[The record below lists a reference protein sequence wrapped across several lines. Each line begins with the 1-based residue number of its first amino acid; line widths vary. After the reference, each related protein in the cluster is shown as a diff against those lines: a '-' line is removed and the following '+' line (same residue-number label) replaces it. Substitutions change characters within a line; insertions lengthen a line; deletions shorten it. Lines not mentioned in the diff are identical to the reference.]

1 MVWRVA
7 YTCLLF
13 LVACSSPTQD
23 FQTKLVP
30 IGNFRLGQIVPRADA
45 QLTKGPLSRTASHEE
60 WVAAV
65 NGAFKDRF
73 SRFDGGSYYH
83 LGITVNGYIL
93 SKPGIPLIAAPKSIL
108 IFRVIAIED
117 HTGKV
122 LTQKPHQITVVEQL
136 NVGSLIGSGYTR
148 SREQQINDLAQ
159 QAALSTEAWLRQ
171 QSWFEGPDTIVKLPL
186 DVEVDPVVKIKI
198 DSQ

>member
-1 MVWRVA
+1 MIWRAV
-7 YTCLLF
+7 YIFFF
-13 LVACSSPTQD
+13 LAACSPPTQD
-23 FQTKLVP
+23 FDSRLVP
-30 IGNFRLGQIVPRADA
+30 IGNFRLGQIVTRTDA
-45 QLTKGPLSRTASHEE
+45 ELTKGPLSRSASREE
-60 WVAAV
+60 WIAAV
-65 NGAFKDRF
+65 NVAFQDRF
-73 SRFDGGSYYH
+73 SRFGGGSYYH
-83 LGITVNGYIL
+83 LGITASGYIL
-93 SKPGIPLIAAPKSIL
+93 AKPGIPLIAAPKSVL

-186 DVEVDPVVKIKI
+186 DVEVDPVVKIEI

>member
-7 YTCLLF
+7 YTCLL
-13 LVACSSPTQD
+13 LLAACSSPTQD

-45 QLTKGPLSRTASHEE
+45 ELTKGPVSRTARSEE

-65 NGAFKDRF
+65 NDAFKDRF

-93 SKPGIPLIAAPKSIL
+93 AKPGIPLVAAPKSVL
-108 IFRVIAIED
+108 IFSVIVIED

-122 LTQKPHQITVVEQL
+122 LTEKPHQITVLEQL
-136 NVGSLIGSGYTR
+136 GSYSLIGSGYTR
-148 SREQQINDLAQ
+148 SREQQLTDLAT
-159 QAALSTEAWLRQ
+159 QAAFTTETWLRGQ
-171 QSWFEGPDTIVKLPL
+171 PWFFGSDTIVVMP
-186 DVEVDPVVKIKI
+186 DGVKI
-198 DSQ
+198 DHAVVAQSDTQ

>member
-1 MVWRVA
+1 MAWRAV
-7 YTCLLF
+7 YMYCLL
-13 LVACSSPTQD
+13 LVACTSQTQKFD
-23 FQTKLVP
+23 SKPVP
-30 IGNFRLGQIVPRADA
+30 IGNFRLAQMVPRVGEELA
-45 QLTKGPLSRTASHEE
+45 KGPFSRTASGKE
-60 WVAAV
+60 WIAAIDI
-65 NGAFKDRF
+65 AFKDRF
-73 SRFDGGSYYH
+73 FRFEGGSYYH
-83 LGITVNGYIL
+83 LGVTVNGYIL
-93 SKPGIPLIAAPKSIL
+93 AKPGIPLVAAPKSVL
-108 IFRVIAIED
+108 IFSVIVIED

-186 DVEVDPVVKIKI
+186 DVEVDPVVKIEI
-198 DSQ
+198 DFQ

>member
-1 MVWRVA
+1 MVWRMA
-7 YTCLLF
+7 FICLLF
-13 LVACSSPTQD
+13 LAGCSSPIQD

-45 QLTKGPLSRTASHEE
+45 ELTKGPVSRTASSEE

-65 NGAFKDRF
+65 NDAFKDRF

-93 SKPGIPLIAAPKSIL
+93 AKPGIPLIAAPKSVL
-108 IFRVIAIED
+108 IFRVIVLED

-122 LTQKPHQITVVEQL
+122 LTGKPHQITIIEQL
-136 NVGSLIGSGYTR
+136 NASSLLGSGYTR

-159 QAALSTEAWLRQ
+159 QAALSTEAWLRRQ
-171 QSWFEGPDTIVKLPL
+171 PWFEGPDTIVELPN
-186 DVEVDPVVKIKI
+186 DVETDLAVVIES
-198 DSQ
+198 DTQ

>member
-1 MVWRVA
+1 M
-7 YTCLLF
+7 
-13 LVACSSPTQD
+13 
-23 FQTKLVP
+23 
-30 IGNFRLGQIVPRADA
+30 
-45 QLTKGPLSRTASHEE
+45 
-60 WVAAV
+60 

-73 SRFDGGSYYH
+73 SRFDGGSYNH

-93 SKPGIPLIAAPKSIL
+93 AKPGIPLIAAPKSIL

-186 DVEVDPVVKIKI
+186 DVEVDPVVKIEI
-198 DSQ
+198 DFQ

>member
-1 MVWRVA
+1 MVWRMA
-7 YTCLLF
+7 FICLLF
-13 LVACSSPTQD
+13 LAGCSSPMQD
-23 FQTKLVP
+23 FQIKLVP

-45 QLTKGPLSRTASHEE
+45 ELTKGPLSRTASSEE

-93 SKPGIPLIAAPKSIL
+93 AKPGIPLIAAPKSIL

-148 SREQQINDLAQ
+148 SRERQINDLAQ

-171 QSWFEGPDTIVKLPL
+171 QSWFEGPDTIVELPL
-186 DVEVDPVVKIKI
+186 DLEVYPAVKIEI
-198 DSQ
+198 YSQ

>member
-1 MVWRVA
+1 MVWRMA
-7 YTCLLF
+7 FICLLF
-13 LVACSSPTQD
+13 LAGCSSPTQD

-45 QLTKGPLSRTASHEE
+45 ELTKGPVSRTASSEE

-65 NGAFKDRF
+65 NDAFKDRF

-93 SKPGIPLIAAPKSIL
+93 AKPGIPLIAAPKSVL
-108 IFRVIAIED
+108 IFRVIVLED

-122 LTQKPHQITVVEQL
+122 LTGKPHQITH
-136 NVGSLIGSGYTR
+136 NRT
-148 SREQQINDLAQ
+148 A
-159 QAALSTEAWLRQ
+159 
-171 QSWFEGPDTIVKLPL
+171 
-186 DVEVDPVVKIKI
+186 
-198 DSQ
+198 

>member
-1 MVWRVA
+1 MVWRMA
-7 YTCLLF
+7 FTCLLF
-13 LVACSSPTQD
+13 LAGCSSPTQD
-23 FQTKLVP
+23 FQVKLVP
-30 IGNFRLGQIVPRADA
+30 IGNLRLGQIVPRADA
-45 QLTKGPLSRTASHEE
+45 ELTKGPLSRKASNEE

-93 SKPGIPLIAAPKSIL
+93 AKPGIPLIAAPKSIL

-117 HTGKV
+117 HAGKV

-186 DVEVDPVVKIKI
+186 DVEVDPVVKIEI